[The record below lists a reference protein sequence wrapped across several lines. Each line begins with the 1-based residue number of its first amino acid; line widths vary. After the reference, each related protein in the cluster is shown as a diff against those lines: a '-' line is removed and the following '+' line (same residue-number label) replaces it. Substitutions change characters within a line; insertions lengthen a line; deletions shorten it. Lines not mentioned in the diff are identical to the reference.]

1 MSDQN
6 PPGNPG
12 TDVKVA
18 LSGLLTGMF
27 VAAISSTVVVT
38 SLPVIVPELGGG
50 QASYTWIATATLLA
64 MTVATPIWGKLADL
78 FDRRQLFEIGIALLV
93 IASLVAGLADNLNLL
108 IAMRVVQGVGAGG
121 LAALS
126 QIILADIIS
135 PRERGRYAG
144 RIGAALTSANILGPL
159 VGGLIT
165 DTVGW
170 RWNFYLVLPV
180 AVAALLLV
188 RRALHLPPRE
198 RKAVTVD
205 YAGATLIS
213 AGIGLFLIWLTAGGA
228 EFGRTST
235 LGWLL
240 LAAAGACLAWAVR
253 VELRA
258 PFPLIP
264 PAIFRETTVSLSV
277 VASLF
282 TGAVMFSSL
291 VYLPQYFQFARG
303 ASAVMSGLM
312 TIPVMLGLMVSTTV
326 VGRLITRSG
335 TWKPYLIGGGVLLV
349 VGVGWLAQLRADT
362 PYTTVAAGMLLLGAG
377 VGALLQNLVV
387 ITQNAVSPAD
397 IGTATA
403 AVTFF
408 RSLGG
413 AVGIAALGAFIQTGV
428 AERVRHDAT
437 ALPSAQRI
445 AINARLDDGGILDPG
460 QLPDQLRQIAAGAY
474 GMGVGALFLILVAAA
489 FVVLAAVVAL
499 PPAALS
505 RATAVQAS
513 AGQPVAAASGGG
525 PRWHGDTFLWTG
537 DTILL
542 PVVAPSPNSPYAG
555 APVGAPTAQ
564 HAGQHVGQ
572 HVGHHAAQH
581 AGPHV
586 GVATAAHIGVAGPHI
601 GVAGPRTGQPVGVP
615 GGRQERRADRGVAT
629 VSDGWHRATRR
640 QAAPS
645 WAAETAEW
653 PLVQVPDTDPYADQR
668 PPAPRRQVPAPADVA
683 TAGNGGVSLGPRAV
697 ESRGAA
703 PTIAVPRVFRA
714 GARVE

>member
-12 TDVKVA
+12 TNVTVA

-64 MTVATPIWGKLADL
+64 MTVSTPIWGKLADL
-78 FDRRQLFEIGIALLV
+78 FDRRQLFEAGIALLV

-165 DTVGW
+165 DTAGW

-180 AVAALLLV
+180 AVAALIMV
-188 RRALHLPPRE
+188 RRSLHLPARE

-235 LGWLL
+235 VGWLL
-240 LAAAGACLAWAVR
+240 LAAAGACLGWAVR

-264 PAIFRETTVSLSV
+264 PAIFRDTTVSLSV
-277 VASLF
+277 VASLA

-362 PYTTVAAGMLLLGAG
+362 PYATVAAGMLLLGAG

-387 ITQNAVSPAD
+387 ITQNAVSPAN
-397 IGTATA
+397 IGAATA

-413 AVGIAALGAFIQTGV
+413 AIGIAALGAFIQTGV
-428 AERVRHDAT
+428 AERVRHDAAT
-437 ALPSAQRI
+437 LPSAQRLVL
-445 AINARLDDGGILDPG
+445 NARLDQGGILDPG
-460 QLPDQLRQIAAGAY
+460 QLPDRLGQIAAGAY
-474 GMGVGALFLILVAAA
+474 GTGVGALFLILVAAA

-513 AGQPVAAASGGG
+513 AGQPVAADSRGGR
-525 PRWHGDTFLWTG
+525 RWHGDTFLWTG

-542 PVVAPSPNSPYAG
+542 PVVAPSPTSSPAG
-555 APVGAPTAQ
+555 APG
-564 HAGQHVGQ
+564 
-572 HVGHHAAQH
+572 
-581 AGPHV
+581 
-586 GVATAAHIGVAGPHI
+586 
-601 GVAGPRTGQPVGVP
+601 
-615 GGRQERRADRGVAT
+615 ERRPDRGVAT
-629 VSDGWHRATRR
+629 VGDGWHRATRR

-653 PLVQVPDTDPYADQR
+653 PLVQIPGSDPYEGYQ
-668 PPAPRRQVPAPADVA
+668 PPEPAHQYAIRH
-683 TAGNGGVSLGPRAV
+683 GGVSLGPRAV

-714 GARVE
+714 SARVE